1 MRQQR
6 NIKRKGLYSTR
17 RVSFSFRDLRAS
29 AEEPVALVLRS
40 QPARLILPSFAM
52 KGVISRRQQVSRIL
66 VVKSVGCFGN
76 IYIHHIF
83 D

>member
-6 NIKRKGLYSTR
+6 NIKRKGLYSR

-52 KGVISRRQQVSRIL
+52 KGLL
-66 VVKSVGCFGN
+66 V
-76 IYIHHIF
+76 
-83 D
+83 